1 MTKITSL
8 LKILNKI
15 TTDLTVF
22 FYFVIEVLF
31 FDEFKSTDIV
41 ISVLWSG

>member
-31 FDEFKSTDIV
+31 LMNLK
-41 ISVLWSG
+41 VLIL